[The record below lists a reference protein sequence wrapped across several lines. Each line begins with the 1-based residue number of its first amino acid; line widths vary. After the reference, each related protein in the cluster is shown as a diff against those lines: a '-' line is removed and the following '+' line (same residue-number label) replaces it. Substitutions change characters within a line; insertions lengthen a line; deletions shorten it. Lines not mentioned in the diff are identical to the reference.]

1 MIANFFTDKVIE
13 QIADEIVFLIKEK
26 EEFKDLVKD
35 VAREIAEKIGDSPI
49 NDGKSREG
57 NSIPGSPGSPKND
70 EKLREQKWQLFIKR
84 QSPYERKFITKLKE
98 LFGKQEKEVLAN
110 MKHSPKAVKK
120 GWEEDWL
127 FNEKLW
133 VERFGKEGKPFIGGV
148 MESVGVSTLADLAVG
163 IDFDISSPAAVQFQ
177 KKFIKKYSEEVNK
190 ATVDS
195 LKKTLQE
202 GIGEGESIP
211 HLRKRVSKVFD
222 FADRQRST
230 MIART
235 ETIRASNFGAEEA
248 YIQSGV
254 VEGKEWLT
262 AFDERTCT
270 SCEEMGGKTS
280 GKPRTAK
287 LGQSF
292 DVSDI
297 DMNFD
302 YTEGEMPYPPLHPS
316 CRCSLIAILIE

>member
-1 MIANFFTDKVIE
+1 
-13 QIADEIVFLIKEK
+13 
-26 EEFKDLVKD
+26 
-35 VAREIAEKIGDSPI
+35 
-49 NDGKSREG
+49 
-57 NSIPGSPGSPKND
+57 
-70 EKLREQKWQLFIKR
+70 
-84 QSPYERKFITKLKE
+84 
-98 LFGKQEKEVLAN
+98 
-110 MKHSPKAVKK
+110 
-120 GWEEDWL
+120 
-127 FNEKLW
+127 
-133 VERFGKEGKPFIGGV
+133 
-148 MESVGVSTLADLAVG
+148 
-163 IDFDISSPAAVQFQ
+163 
-177 KKFIKKYSEEVNK
+177 
-190 ATVDS
+190 
-195 LKKTLQE
+195 
-202 GIGEGESIP
+202 
-211 HLRKRVSKVFD
+211 
-222 FADRQRST
+222 